1 MFTAVRAWHTST
13 SIESL
18 VRHNSL
24 MDDRPLASGKGYQ
37 INWDE
42 VDSMSDP
49 FGKRD
54 TTALKGNSLSVNP
67 MGDGPTETIRTTGI
81 KNPSPPSR
89 PASVDDPSYSPN
101 SRLVNGSDI
110 DHSSEGPSHI
120 SAEFPAAISSGQT
133 GPSPEDL
140 AGALERVV
148 ITDTPRSDE
157 ADVSSSSPFPPH
169 DASASASSPHPNQM
183 LNRIDS
189 STRPASP
196 NLLGLRGHPS
206 VEDDIVDSSKI
217 EAPVT
222 ENEVLSLRKERDGLV
237 RTIEE
242 MKRCIAEYDRSLQHL
257 VEEKSRGDAQ
267 LNVSMADLM
276 AERDQAVEEVATIEK
291 AFGDLHR
298 RFEKSKQIIDGF
310 KQNEESLKRSIAE
323 YKSLLQRQ
331 ESKYMALKQHAEDKL
346 LKVTQETDAARQEAE
361 TNAARLQASLRML
374 ELQNRG
380 LEAQLEQKKRE
391 NAELTKICEELL
403 SKYSGT
409 A

>member
-1 MFTAVRAWHTST
+1 
-13 SIESL
+13 
-18 VRHNSL
+18 
-24 MDDRPLASGKGYQ
+24 MDNRPLASGKGYQ

-54 TTALKGNSLSVNP
+54 PAASRGNSVSVNS
-67 MGDGPTETIRTTGI
+67 MGDGPDETPVTTGI
-81 KNPSPPSR
+81 RKPNSPSHPVS
-89 PASVDDPSYSPN
+89 ADDPSYPPN
-101 SRLVNGSDI
+101 SSLVNGNEANHLSESPS
-110 DHSSEGPSHI
+110 HSSVDL
-120 SAEFPAAISSGQT
+120 PATTSSGQT
-133 GPSPEDL
+133 GPAPADL
-140 AGALERVV
+140 AEALERVA

-169 DASASASSPHPNQM
+169 VSSASSPSPHPNQV

-196 NLLGLRGHPS
+196 NLSGLRGHPS
-206 VEDDIVDSSKI
+206 VTDDIVDSSKI

-222 ENEVLSLRKERDGLV
+222 ENEVLSLRKERDDLV

-257 VEEKSRGDAQ
+257 VEEKSRGDAH

-298 RFEKSKQIIDGF
+298 RFEKSKQIIEGF

-331 ESKYMALKQHAEDKL
+331 ETKYMALKQHAEDKL
-346 LKVTQETDAARQEAE
+346 LKVSQETEAAKQEAE

-374 ELQNRG
+374 ELQNRS

-409 A
+409 G